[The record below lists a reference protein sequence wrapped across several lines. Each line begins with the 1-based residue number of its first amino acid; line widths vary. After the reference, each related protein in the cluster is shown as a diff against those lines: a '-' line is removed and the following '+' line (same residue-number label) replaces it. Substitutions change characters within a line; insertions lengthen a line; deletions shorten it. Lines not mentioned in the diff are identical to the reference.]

1 MERMRPWMRLDGK
14 VCFGQKLLIESRG
27 ASSFWELISL
37 LVGAV
42 LCWLPIPWLFQ
53 GNLVF
58 CSRGLDDIRLPVH
71 AIRRLGRAARRL
83 PPPSWNADA
92 GRRECRQPTPS
103 NFPSLQI
110 RALHHEPLPTQGM
123 AGLSLWL
130 LTGPPLIPTHKARVP
145 RLSSASHTPMTG
157 DARLSLRAATAPF
170 AAGNAP
176 WRPWDLLTTSY
187 SKHGR
192 PQAQAT
198 PNCWRAPGRAGS
210 SSSKPR
216 AISGQ
221 DRTGCRHPWTVME
234 EEDGTPCCPPCCQWE
249 EWRPP
254 GRAAPAG
261 VLHPTPR
268 TPGHAGITL
277 DALQFAGEPANG
289 QPRQTAGGSPV
300 LTAGMQAAVHSKKMR
315 LPRVGGRW
323 EPPARGRAL
332 RLIPTFHRRGHSST
346 GGWLLD
352 MVRTMD
358 ECGCPKCGSGGVV
371 DAGRLRGR
379 TERWAQG

>member
-1 MERMRPWMRLDGK
+1 
-14 VCFGQKLLIESRG
+14 
-27 ASSFWELISL
+27 
-37 LVGAV
+37 
-42 LCWLPIPWLFQ
+42 
-53 GNLVF
+53 
-58 CSRGLDDIRLPVH
+58 
-71 AIRRLGRAARRL
+71 
-83 PPPSWNADA
+83 
-92 GRRECRQPTPS
+92 
-103 NFPSLQI
+103 
-110 RALHHEPLPTQGM
+110 M

-170 AAGNAP
+170 ATGNAP
-176 WRPWDLLTTSY
+176 WRPWDLLTASY

-192 PQAQAT
+192 PQAGNTQLLAGT
-198 PNCWRAPGRAGS
+198 RQGRLVVVQTTGD
-210 SSSKPR
+210 PR
-216 AISGQ
+216 TGQGQ

-268 TPGHAGITL
+268 TSGHAGITL
-277 DALQFAGEPANG
+277 DALQFADEPANG
-289 QPRQTAGGSPV
+289 QPRQAASGSPV
-300 LTAGMQAAVHSKKMR
+300 LTAGLQAAIHSRKMR

-332 RLIPTFHRRGHSST
+332 RLIPTSHRRGHSST

-352 MVRTMD
+352 VVRTMD
-358 ECGCPKCGSGGVV
+358 GCGCGCPSVDREVWMRVGCGGGPRGGPKAERAHHPASGPPASVLG
-371 DAGRLRGR
+371 
-379 TERWAQG
+379 EWAPTGSHGGAKHGSQAPSIHYPLSGARPSQRRHGSPH